1 MSKPILDFYFVI
13 RIQGLDRMYYSVVGR
28 DIGFNDGVRF
38 LTAKEAELHADNLN
52 STLRSSSVQPVHS
65 S

>member
-28 DIGFNDGVRF
+28 DIGFNEGVRF
-38 LTAKEAELHADNLN
+38 LTAKEAESHADNLN